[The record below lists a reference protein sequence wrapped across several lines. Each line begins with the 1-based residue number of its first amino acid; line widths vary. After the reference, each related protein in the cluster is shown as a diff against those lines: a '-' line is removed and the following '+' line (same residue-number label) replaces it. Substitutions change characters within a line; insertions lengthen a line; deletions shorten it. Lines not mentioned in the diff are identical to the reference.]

1 MVYSSAYRRAYRKP
15 LWDDYGK
22 EEFISKL
29 QYRSD
34 RRSIEHRHQP
44 WRWDSESEEEDIEE
58 IPAHDGSYDG
68 GRRQFHLDEKKAD
81 KKPPKN
87 AWEEEKDFKEND
99 HAERALPLP
108 ERLKFDEA
116 EKEEKPKYT
125 RSAED
130 ARLNE
135 RESRGGRDH
144 RRKHH
149 RSSGDEKKQ
158 RSHSNSPEKDPISR
172 DRRKKAPFLPYG
184 MANEGPVDMWK
195 THNVLASQPEAS
207 KQIKI
212 KLILK
217 TMLSVEYCREVIIA
231 VTFRAHSLT
240 YYEAKLLA
248 NESYAEMY
256 VFKSSIESLFLF
268 VN

>member
-1 MVYSSAYRRAYRKP
+1 MIMVRKN
-15 LWDDYGK
+15 LWV
-22 EEFISKL
+22 SC
-29 QYRSD
+29 
-34 RRSIEHRHQP
+34 SIEHRHQP

-87 AWEEEKDFKEND
+87 AWEEKKDFKEND

-116 EKEEKPKYT
+116 EKEEKPKHT

-212 KLILK
+212 
-217 TMLSVEYCREVIIA
+217 
-231 VTFRAHSLT
+231 
-240 YYEAKLLA
+240 
-248 NESYAEMY
+248 
-256 VFKSSIESLFLF
+256 
-268 VN
+268 

>member
-1 MVYSSAYRRAYRKP
+1 MTAHGVHDNGNRSVQSGFRTELSRLRFPYFVERECKMVYSSAYRRAYRKP

-87 AWEEEKDFKEND
+87 AWEEKKDFKEND

-116 EKEEKPKYT
+116 EKEEKPKHT

-212 KLILK
+212 
-217 TMLSVEYCREVIIA
+217 
-231 VTFRAHSLT
+231 
-240 YYEAKLLA
+240 
-248 NESYAEMY
+248 
-256 VFKSSIESLFLF
+256 
-268 VN
+268 

>member
-44 WRWDSESEEEDIEE
+44 WRWDSESEEEEDIEE

-108 ERLKFDEA
+108 ERLKFDE
-116 EKEEKPKYT
+116 EEK
-125 RSAED
+125 
-130 ARLNE
+130 
-135 RESRGGRDH
+135 
-144 RRKHH
+144 
-149 RSSGDEKKQ
+149 
-158 RSHSNSPEKDPISR
+158 
-172 DRRKKAPFLPYG
+172 
-184 MANEGPVDMWK
+184 
-195 THNVLASQPEAS
+195 
-207 KQIKI
+207 
-212 KLILK
+212 
-217 TMLSVEYCREVIIA
+217 
-231 VTFRAHSLT
+231 
-240 YYEAKLLA
+240 
-248 NESYAEMY
+248 
-256 VFKSSIESLFLF
+256 
-268 VN
+268 